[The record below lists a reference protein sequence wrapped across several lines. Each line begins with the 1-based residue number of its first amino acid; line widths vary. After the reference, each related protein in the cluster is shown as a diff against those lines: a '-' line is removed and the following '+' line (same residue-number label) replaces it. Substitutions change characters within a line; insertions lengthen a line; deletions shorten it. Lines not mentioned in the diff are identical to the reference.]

1 MLESLETCWGA
12 IINRL
17 LNVIATTGAMFAGAQ
32 ALAVDS
38 INQPTIG
45 KRQMI
50 VQVAGCMRKQMS
62 SSQTVSYNQS
72 MKACRDQTNNRM
84 DTSVS
89 GALVA
94 SAAPARP

>member
-1 MLESLETCWGA
+1 
-12 IINRL
+12 
-17 LNVIATTGAMFAGAQ
+17 MFAGAQ

-38 INQPTIG
+38 INQPTIN
-45 KRQMI
+45 KRQVI

-62 SSQTVSYNQS
+62 SSKTVSYNQS
-72 MKACRDQTNNRM
+72 MKACRDQINKGM
-84 DTSVS
+84 DNSVS

>member
-1 MLESLETCWGA
+1 MLESLAICWGA
-12 IINRL
+12 AINRL
-17 LNVIATTGAMFAGAQ
+17 LNVIATTGVMFAGAQ

-50 VQVAGCMRKQMS
+50 VQVADCMRKQMS
-62 SSQTVSYNQS
+62 SSKTVSYNQS
-72 MKACRDQTNNRM
+72 MKACRDQINKRM
-84 DTSVS
+84 DNSMS

-94 SAAPARP
+94 SAAPAKP